1 MNCISKSLALILIL
15 IMTISSLSLLIVKP
29 AFAQSIPTPLVPE
42 FTVKFMGTFSIPLSG
57 YSLPSVNITIKNQLF
72 TPYTDQ
78 HGNKINLYYIIQ
90 WKENSSNS
98 WQQDELPLPES
109 NSDYTL
115 LPLALIR
122 SGLPPPSGQVDFQV
136 EAVIGFTT
144 YVQGSV
150 PQGEYI
156 PPTYTGEFSGWSNT
170 QSIIVTSTPHS
181 SSTSAYI
188 PLSLTIYIAIAFVAF
203 LLAGLVIVLWL
214 LLFHMRKRETTN
226 SNQ

>member
-1 MNCISKSLALILIL
+1 MGSVNKSFALLVIVLLAV
-15 IMTISSLSLLIVKP
+15 SSLSLLIVKP
-29 AFAQSIPTPLVPE
+29 AFAQTIPTPSVPE
-42 FTVKFMGTFSIPLSG
+42 FTVKFMGTFSIPLTG
-57 YSLPSVNITIKNQLF
+57 YSLPSVNITIKNQPF
-72 TPYTDQ
+72 TPSTDQ

-122 SGLPPPSGQVDFQV
+122 SGLPPPTGQVDFQV
-136 EAVIGFTT
+136 EAVIGYIT

-170 QSIIVTSTPHS
+170 ESIIVTSTPNS

-188 PLSLTIYIAIAFVAF
+188 PLSLTIYIALVFVAF

-214 LLFHMRKRETTN
+214 LLSYMRKRETTN
-226 SNQ
+226 LIQ